1 MAIAMVTAMARAIAR
16 PTNSRM
22 KEMHN
27 QPAVMEM
34 AMVMAAIDR
43 TATATPSNSR
53 TKEWCSKTKQQ
64 PHHHAAASRMTVAAA
79 AIMTPSSI

>member
-1 MAIAMVTAMARAIAR
+1 
-16 PTNSRM
+16 
-22 KEMHN
+22 
-27 QPAVMEM
+27 
-34 AMVMAAIDR
+34 MVMAAIDR